1 MQYRR
6 LKTPGGTYFFTV
18 VTFARR
24 KILCEPENIEL
35 LKTAIRLTQAQGP
48 FVIDA
53 FVLLP
58 DHLHTIWTLP
68 LDDTDYSMRWNTIK
82 GYFSKHCLH
91 TYKSTTNTS
100 QKNKRAQ
107 TVWQARFW
115 EHQIRDELDYEK
127 HCDYLHWNPVKHG
140 LVER

>member
-24 KILCEPENIEL
+24 KILCEPENRAL
-35 LKTAIRLTQAQGP
+35 LRTAIRLTQTRHP

-58 DHLHTIWTLP
+58 DYLHTLWTLP
-68 LDDTDYSMRWNTIK
+68 LADMDYSMLRNTKKAI
-82 GYFSKHCLH
+82 FP
-91 TYKSTTNTS
+91 NT
-100 QKNKRAQ
+100 A
-107 TVWQARFW
+107 
-115 EHQIRDELDYEK
+115 
-127 HCDYLHWNPVKHG
+127 
-140 LVER
+140 